1 MTLRK
6 NILFKLTLIYI
17 FLIIF
22 GFTIIGKIIYLQF
35 FYDKE
40 LIASASS
47 ITTRYSEIEPNRG
60 DIYSSDRKLLATS
73 VPYFEVGIDLN
84 CDGLTQKLF
93 EENVDSL
100 AYYLSRMFPQKTKQ
114 QFKNELIER
123 RDAGSRYYRFHSNL
137 DYRRFREMQ
146 NFPLLRLRRYTGGFV
161 FAKNYQRERPFGN
174 LCRRTIGIHQSD
186 SRHGVGLEAA
196 YDEYLRGKAGYTVMQ
211 RISGSMWMPVS
222 DFNHVEPR
230 DGYDLITTIDVSMQ
244 DIAETALKKRL
255 QYHDAEFGTV
265 VIMEVSTGN
274 VRAIVNLTKTSLG
287 NYIEDYNYAVGR
299 AADPGST
306 FKLASIMAALE
317 DGYVKPTDM
326 VETGNGIH
334 YWYGYKMEDTR
345 EGGYGTISVAE
356 AFEVSSNIGISKII
370 DKHYRQR
377 PEKFIDR
384 LYKLNLNNPL
394 GVIISGE
401 PVPHIPYP
409 NKGKWS
415 GLSLTQISVGYEVQI
430 TPLQTLAFYNAIA
443 NNGCLVRPIFAE
455 ELVYRGKTV
464 KRFQPE
470 IISPTICSR
479 QTLQKAR
486 EMLIGVVNNGT
497 ARNIR
502 SRHFQIAGKT
512 GTAQMN
518 YGIENVKRE
527 YHSSFVGYFPAEDPK
542 YSMIVS
548 IFKPQRNGYYG
559 SVVAAPVFKEIA
571 EKIYASKPM
580 FFNDI
585 EIIANE
591 NVFIPLTPK
600 SHRKN
605 LNNVYKWFNISTN
618 LSQISN
624 SEWVS
629 GRNSEESPI
638 YNPMHFSDKNIV
650 PNVYNMRANDAVKI
664 LESYGLKV
672 ELHGRG
678 KVIRQIPRPGT
689 RISDTEKVELHLN
702 I

>member
-22 GFTIIGKIIYLQF
+22 GFVIIGKIIYLQF
-35 FYDKE
+35 FYDRE
-40 LIASASS
+40 LIASAST
-47 ITTRYSEIEPNRG
+47 ITTRYAEIEPNRG
-60 DIYSSDRKLLATS
+60 DVYSSDRKLLATS

-100 AYYLSRMFPQKTKQ
+100 AYCLSKMFPHKTKQ
-114 QFKNELIER
+114 EFKNELIAN
-123 RDAGSRYYRFHSNL
+123 RDAGSRYYRFHSGL
-137 DYRRFREMQ
+137 DYQRFKEIQ

-161 FAKNYQRERPFGN
+161 YAKKFQRERPFGN
-174 LCRRTIGIHQSD
+174 LCRRTIGVYQSD
-186 SRHGVGLEAA
+186 SKHGVGLEAA
-196 YDEYLRGKAGYTVMQ
+196 FDEYLKGKAGYTVMQ

-222 DFNHVEPR
+222 DFNHIEPR
-230 DGYDLITTIDVSMQ
+230 DGYDLITTINVSMQ
-244 DIAETALKKRL
+244 DIAETALNKRL
-255 QYHDAEFGTV
+255 QYHDAGFGTV
-265 VIMEVSTGN
+265 VIMEVSTGK
-274 VRAIVNLTKTSLG
+274 VRAIVNLTKTSMG

-299 AADPGST
+299 AVDPGST
-306 FKLASIMAALE
+306 FKLAAIMAALE

-326 VETGNGIH
+326 VDTEDGTID
-334 YWYGYKMEDTR
+334 WYNLQMEDTR
-345 EGGYGTISVAE
+345 EGGYGIISVAE
-356 AFEVSSNIGISKII
+356 AFEVSSNVGISKII
-370 DKHYRQR
+370 VENYELV

-384 LYKLNLNNPL
+384 LYKLNLNKPL
-394 GVIISGE
+394 GVAIRGE

-409 NKGKWS
+409 RVGKWS
-415 GLSLTQISVGYEVQI
+415 GISLPQISVGYEVQM

-443 NNGCLVRPIFAE
+443 NNGCLVKPIFAE
-455 ELVYRGKTV
+455 KLLYRGKTV
-464 KRFQPE
+464 KKFEPE
-470 IISPTICSR
+470 IISPMICSR
-479 QTLQKAR
+479 QTLQNAR

-497 ARNIR
+497 ARNIK

-518 YGIENVKRE
+518 YGIKNVKRE
-527 YHSSFVGYFPAEDPK
+527 YHSSFVGYFPADNPK

-571 EKIYASKPM
+571 EKIYATKPI
-580 FFNDI
+580 FFNKIDDI
-585 EIIANE
+585 AIE
-591 NVFIPLTPK
+591 NYQVPISAK
-600 SHRKN
+600 SHRTN
-605 LNNVYKWFNISTN
+605 LNNVYKWFDITTN
-618 LSQISN
+618 LSQITN

-629 GRNSEESPI
+629 GSNSDSIPK
-638 YNPMHFSDKNIV
+638 YNPIHFSDKNIV
-650 PNVYNMRANDAVKI
+650 PNVYNMRANDAIKI
-664 LESYGLKV
+664 LESHGLKV

-678 KVIRQIPRPGT
+678 KVVRQIPRPGT
-689 RISDTEKVELHLN
+689 RIIDTDTVELHLN